1 MRSAMPHV
9 VGIGGRSRVA
19 ASLLAVVAFLSM
31 PVEAR
36 GQFGAMAVVD
46 AGAIAKLTTQISRQ
60 AQQLAVARQQLQR
73 YVDNMKK
80 LSNPNWRTVNST
92 LAQVDALIA
101 QGQALAYSL
110 ATIDAEFRRTFPG
123 TQITPTMP
131 ADMRV
136 QRERTLATL
145 RGALNAANVT
155 AQQFAT
161 GAARLQ
167 AMKGQLASIT
177 SAQQA
182 AELGGVIGIHTA
194 EEITLLR
201 QQLATVG
208 AAQTVYLA
216 NEVNREAQG
225 SAATTFFEATARTQ
239 GPTRTRRDIYALGF

>member
-1 MRSAMPHV
+1 MPHAA
-9 VGIGGRSRVA
+9 GLRGRSTCA
-19 ASLLAVVAFLSM
+19 ALLLAVAFLSF

-167 AMKGQLASIT
+167 AMKGQLALIT

-225 SAATTFFEATARTQ
+225 SAATTFFEATARAQ